1 MPFLGSYAL
10 VFVRTPVL
18 SCLVLRSSSD
28 SSSHRR
34 RRLCLSLLLTTTT
47 STCTCHSIYDATTT
61 VDMPKPARLAEPKP
75 DQPQPA
81 VSYNSKTGRPIRR
94 SAGKTA
100 SPFVDS
106 AVAISEDDSDHSDPE
121 QDVTTDDE
129 GIVVVKSRKRKRSPS
144 PPMSEASMSDSEGD
158 AMLSDYGNAATLRHR
173 PAQSI
178 ETMVPTTPMAPIQL
192 TLNVPAGAERQ
203 VVLNIDLNSYINQ
216 HLAVQTNTNNL
227 LPSPKRAKTTGRYS
241 KASSTSPSTRPTRAG
256 FLDLPAELRNEVYRL
271 AFVSPARFDF
281 GVPNKNFQRSSAFL
295 RTCRQVYDEGR
306 SILYSENEFFFQRQS
321 RRCGSIWAA
330 DWGELGF
337 KPVRKF
343 LKMIGP
349 SNTSFIRHVTMLFED
364 AQPSLNPQM
373 HNAEERRFVHDENLH
388 SVLRHLATH
397 GTLARFY
404 MNFQGRKTLDVYY
417 PNDHFLDLLTRVRA
431 DDVMFVK
438 HPVWAPHS
446 TYHSRS
452 KQSNGVVQMCF
463 EMMVR
468 KKKLFLTQ

>member
-1 MPFLGSYAL
+1 MVKATRQRPGNVPTAAKPQPVAGS
-10 VFVRTPVL
+10 
-18 SCLVLRSSSD
+18 
-28 SSSHRR
+28 
-34 RRLCLSLLLTTTT
+34 
-47 STCTCHSIYDATTT
+47 
-61 VDMPKPARLAEPKP
+61 KP

-106 AVAISEDDSDHSDPE
+106 AVAISEDDSENSDPE
-121 QDVTTDDE
+121 QDVTSDDE

-158 AMLSDYGNAATLRHR
+158 ALLSDYGNAVTLRNR
-173 PAQSI
+173 PTQSI
-178 ETMVPTTPMAPIQL
+178 EPMAAMAPMAPIQL

-216 HLAVQTNTNNL
+216 RTAVMSNNNNNNTTTTTTTNL
-227 LPSPKRAKTTGRYS
+227 SLPSPKRTKLSGRSS
-241 KASSTSPSTRPTRAG
+241 KAGSASPATRTPSRPTRAG

-281 GVPNKNFQRSSAFL
+281 GAPNKHFQRSSAFL

-337 KPVRKF
+337 KPVRRF

-397 GTLARFY
+397 GTLERFY

-468 KKKLFLTQ
+468 KKKLFLNQ

>member
-1 MPFLGSYAL
+1 MAKGARAQPAKMAKAAKPQPAA
-10 VFVRTPVL
+10 TPKL
-18 SCLVLRSSSD
+18 
-28 SSSHRR
+28 
-34 RRLCLSLLLTTTT
+34 
-47 STCTCHSIYDATTT
+47 
-61 VDMPKPARLAEPKP
+61 

-81 VSYNSKTGRPIRR
+81 VSYNSKTGRPIRH

-106 AVAISEDDSDHSDPE
+106 AVAISEDDSELSDPE

-144 PPMSEASMSDSEGD
+144 PPMSEVSMSDSEGE
-158 AMLSDYGNAATLRHR
+158 AMLSDYGNAAALRNR
-173 PAQSI
+173 PTQSI
-178 ETMVPTTPMAPIQL
+178 EPMAPMAPIQL

-203 VVLNIDLNSYINQ
+203 IVLNIDLNSYLNQ
-216 HLAVQTNTNNL
+216 RSTIEPNAALSQS
-227 LPSPKRAKTTGRYS
+227 SPKRTKTTGHSS
-241 KASSTSPSTRPTRAG
+241 KASSTSPSSRTPSRPTRAG

-271 AFVSPARFDF
+271 AFVAPARFDF
-281 GVPNKNFQRSSAFL
+281 GAPNKHFQRSSAFL

-397 GTLARFY
+397 GTLERFY
-404 MNFQGRKTLDVYY
+404 MNFQGRKTLDIYY

>member
-1 MPFLGSYAL
+1 MVKA
-10 VFVRTPVL
+10 VTPQL
-18 SCLVLRSSSD
+18 SAAPASKPGQ
-28 SSSHRR
+28 
-34 RRLCLSLLLTTTT
+34 T
-47 STCTCHSIYDATTT
+47 S
-61 VDMPKPARLAEPKP
+61 
-75 DQPQPA
+75 PA

-106 AVAISEDDSDHSDPE
+106 AVAISDEAETDHSDSE
-121 QDVTTDDE
+121 QDVTSDDE
-129 GIVVVKSRKRKRSPS
+129 GIKVVKSRKRKRTPS
-144 PPMSEASMSDSEGD
+144 PPLSEASMSDSEGD
-158 AMLSDYGNAATLRHR
+158 AMLSDYGNAAALRNR

-178 ETMVPTTPMAPIQL
+178 EQVAPIQL
-192 TLNVPAGAERQ
+192 TVNVPAGPERQ
-203 VVLNIDLNSYINQ
+203 IVLNIDLNSYLGQQPTVNP
-216 HLAVQTNTNNL
+216 TSNTS
-227 LPSPKRAKTTGRYS
+227 LPPPKRAKTRGRS
-241 KASSTSPSTRPTRAG
+241 LEQSAVSSSTSRATSRSTRAG

-281 GVPNKNFQRSSAFL
+281 GAPNKHFQRSSAFL
-295 RTCRQVYDEGR
+295 RTCRQVYSEGR

-321 RRCGSIWAA
+321 RRYGPIWAA

-397 GTLARFY
+397 AALARFY

-417 PNDHFLDLLTRVRA
+417 PNDHFLDLLTRIRA

-463 EMMVR
+463 ESMLR

>member
-1 MPFLGSYAL
+1 MPAVSSSLSPPPPT
-10 VFVRTPVL
+10 TPVFTSAIAL
-18 SCLVLRSSSD
+18 DTNNMPQRVRSQ
-28 SSSHRR
+28 
-34 RRLCLSLLLTTTT
+34 
-47 STCTCHSIYDATTT
+47 
-61 VDMPKPARLAEPKP
+61 PPAGPVPAPI
-75 DQPQPA
+75 QPA
-81 VSYNSKTGRPIRR
+81 VAYNTKTGRPIRR
-94 SAGKTA
+94 SAGKAA

-106 AVAISEDDSDHSDPE
+106 AVAISEADTDHSDSA
-121 QDVTTDDE
+121 QDVTDDDE
-129 GIVVVKSRKRKRSPS
+129 GIMVVKTRKRKRSPS
-144 PPMSEASMSDSEGD
+144 PPMSEASMTDSEGD
-158 AMLSDYGNAATLRHR
+158 AMMSDYGNAAALRNR
-173 PAQSI
+173 PTQSI
-178 ETMVPTTPMAPIQL
+178 EQLPPIQL
-192 TLNVPAGAERQ
+192 TLNVPAGPERQ
-203 VVLNIDLNSYINQ
+203 IVFNIDLNSYLGQQPTVN
-216 HLAVQTNTNNL
+216 ATPNVSE
-227 LPSPKRAKTTGRYS
+227 PSPKRAKTRGRS
-241 KASSTSPSTRPTRAG
+241 LKSGSGSPSASRAPSRTTRAG

-281 GVPNKNFQRSSAFL
+281 GCPNRNFQRSSAFL

-321 RRCGSIWAA
+321 RRYGPIWAA

-397 GTLARFY
+397 GTLERFY

-417 PNDHFLDLLTRVRA
+417 PNDHFLDLLTRIRA

-463 EMMVR
+463 ESMVR
-468 KKKLFLTQ
+468 KKKLFLVQ

>member
-1 MPFLGSYAL
+1 MPRGVKSQA
-10 VFVRTPVL
+10 VAGTQP
-18 SCLVLRSSSD
+18 
-28 SSSHRR
+28 
-34 RRLCLSLLLTTTT
+34 T
-47 STCTCHSIYDATTT
+47 
-61 VDMPKPARLAEPKP
+61 
-75 DQPQPA
+75 QPQPA
-81 VSYNSKTGRPIRR
+81 TSYNSKTGRPIRR

-106 AVAISEDDSDHSDPE
+106 AVAISEDDDEGSDPE
-121 QDVTTDDE
+121 QDVTSDDE
-129 GIVVVKSRKRKRSPS
+129 GIVVVKSRKRRRSPS
-144 PPMSEASMSDSEGD
+144 PPMSEATMSDSEGD
-158 AMLSDYGNAATLRHR
+158 AILSDFGHASAMRNR
-173 PAQSI
+173 PTQSI
-178 ETMVPTTPMAPIQL
+178 EQVAPMAPIQL
-192 TLNVPAGAERQ
+192 TVNIPAGPERQ
-203 VVLNIDLNSYINQ
+203 IVLNIDLNSYINQ
-216 HLAVQTNTNNL
+216 RPAINAAPGIA
-227 LPSPKRAKTTGRYS
+227 LPSPKRAKTTSRSPKHGS
-241 KASSTSPSTRPTRAG
+241 AAPSSSQATSRPTRAG

-271 AFVSPARFDF
+271 AFVAPARFDF
-281 GVPNKNFQRSSAFL
+281 GAPNKLFQRSSAFL

-321 RRCGSIWAA
+321 RRCGSIWAP

-397 GTLARFY
+397 GTLERFY
-404 MNFQGRKTLDVYY
+404 MNFQGRKTLDIYY
-417 PNDHFLDLLTRVRA
+417 PNDHFLDLLTRIRA

-463 EMMVR
+463 DSMLR
-468 KKKLFLTQ
+468 RKKLFLTQ

>member
-1 MPFLGSYAL
+1 MPRGVKSQA
-10 VFVRTPVL
+10 VAGTQP
-18 SCLVLRSSSD
+18 
-28 SSSHRR
+28 
-34 RRLCLSLLLTTTT
+34 T
-47 STCTCHSIYDATTT
+47 
-61 VDMPKPARLAEPKP
+61 
-75 DQPQPA
+75 QPQPA
-81 VSYNSKTGRPIRR
+81 TSYNSKTGRPIRR

-106 AVAISEDDSDHSDPE
+106 AVAISEDDDEGSDPE
-121 QDVTTDDE
+121 QDVTSDDE
-129 GIVVVKSRKRKRSPS
+129 GIVVVKSRKRRRSPS
-144 PPMSEASMSDSEGD
+144 PPMSEATMSDSEGD
-158 AMLSDYGNAATLRHR
+158 AILSDFGHASAMRNR
-173 PAQSI
+173 PTQSI
-178 ETMVPTTPMAPIQL
+178 EQVAPMAPIQL
-192 TLNVPAGAERQ
+192 TVNIPAGPERQ
-203 VVLNIDLNSYINQ
+203 IVLNIDLNSYLNQRPAINAAPG
-216 HLAVQTNTNNL
+216 LAP
-227 LPSPKRAKTTGRYS
+227 PSPKRAKTTSRSPKHGS
-241 KASSTSPSTRPTRAG
+241 AAPSSSQTSSRPARAG

-271 AFVSPARFDF
+271 AFVAPARFDF
-281 GVPNKNFQRSSAFL
+281 GAPNRLFQRSSAFL

-321 RRCGSIWAA
+321 RRCGSIWAP

-397 GTLARFY
+397 GTLERFY
-404 MNFQGRKTLDVYY
+404 MNFQGRKTLDIYY
-417 PNDHFLDLLTRVRA
+417 PNDHFLDLLTRIRA

-463 EMMVR
+463 DSMLR
-468 KKKLFLTQ
+468 RKKLFLTQ

>member
-1 MPFLGSYAL
+1 MARKAAPRALGSPTEAQ
-10 VFVRTPVL
+10 
-18 SCLVLRSSSD
+18 
-28 SSSHRR
+28 
-34 RRLCLSLLLTTTT
+34 
-47 STCTCHSIYDATTT
+47 
-61 VDMPKPARLAEPKP
+61 
-75 DQPQPA
+75 DQPL
-81 VSYNSKTGRPIRR
+81 VSYNAKTGRPIRR

-100 SPFVDS
+100 SPFIDS
-106 AVAISEDDSDHSDPE
+106 AVAISENDTDHSDPDD
-121 QDVTTDDE
+121 DVTSDDE
-129 GIVVVKSRKRKRSPS
+129 GIKVVKSRKRKRSPS
-144 PPMSEASMSDSEGD
+144 PPISEAPVSDSEGD
-158 AMLSDYGNAATLRHR
+158 AMMSDYGNAAAIRTTR

-178 ETMVPTTPMAPIQL
+178 EQMAPIQL
-192 TLNVPAGAERQ
+192 TLNIPAGAERQ
-203 VVLNIDLNSYINQ
+203 ITLNIDLNSYLGQ
-216 HLAVQTNTNNL
+216 QSLANPNPPM
-227 LPSPKRAKTTGRYS
+227 PSPKRLKTRGRS
-241 KASSTSPSTRPTRAG
+241 MKPTSASPSSSRGPSRSTRAG

-271 AFVSPARFDF
+271 AFVAPARFDF
-281 GVPNKNFQRSSAFL
+281 GAPTKHFQRSSAFL
-295 RTCRQVYDEGR
+295 RTSRQVYDEGR

-321 RRCGSIWAA
+321 RRYGPIWAA

-397 GTLARFY
+397 GTLERFY

-417 PNDHFLDLLTRVRA
+417 PNDHFLDLLTRIRA

-446 TYHSRS
+446 SYHSRS

-463 EMMVR
+463 ENMVR
-468 KKKLFLTQ
+468 KKKLYLTQ

>member
-1 MPFLGSYAL
+1 MARGARPQPVAGS
-10 VFVRTPVL
+10 
-18 SCLVLRSSSD
+18 
-28 SSSHRR
+28 
-34 RRLCLSLLLTTTT
+34 
-47 STCTCHSIYDATTT
+47 
-61 VDMPKPARLAEPKP
+61 KP

-81 VSYNSKTGRPIRR
+81 VSYNTKTGRPIRR
-94 SAGKTA
+94 STGKTA

-106 AVAISEDDSDHSDPE
+106 AVAISEDDSDHTDPE
-121 QDVTTDDE
+121 QDVTSDDE

-158 AMLSDYGNAATLRHR
+158 AMLSDYGAAAALRQR

-178 ETMVPTTPMAPIQL
+178 ETMPPMAPLQL
-192 TLNVPAGAERQ
+192 TVNVPAGAERQ
-203 VVLNIDLNSYINQ
+203 IVLNIDLNSYMNQ
-216 HLAVQTNTNNL
+216 HMASIPSARLP
-227 LPSPKRAKTTGRYS
+227 LPSPKRTKLSGP
-241 KASSTSPSTRPTRAG
+241 SSMAGSASPSHRTPPRSTRAG

-271 AFVSPARFDF
+271 AFCSPARFDF
-281 GVPNKNFQRSSAFL
+281 GVPNKHFQRSSAFL

-397 GTLARFY
+397 ASLARFY

>member
-1 MPFLGSYAL
+1 MAGTARPQ
-10 VFVRTPVL
+10 
-18 SCLVLRSSSD
+18 
-28 SSSHRR
+28 
-34 RRLCLSLLLTTTT
+34 SL
-47 STCTCHSIYDATTT
+47 AG
-61 VDMPKPARLAEPKP
+61 PKP
-75 DQPQPA
+75 DESQSQPA

-100 SPFVDS
+100 SPFVNS
-106 AVAISEDDSDHSDPE
+106 AVAISEDDSDHSDQE

-158 AMLSDYGNAATLRHR
+158 AMLSDYGNAAALRNR
-173 PAQSI
+173 PTPSI
-178 ETMVPTTPMAPIQL
+178 EPMAPMAPIQL
-192 TLNVPAGAERQ
+192 TINVPAGPERQ
-203 VVLNIDLNSYINQ
+203 VVMNIDLNSYIKDQLIARPN
-216 HLAVQTNTNNL
+216 ANTISV
-227 LPSPKRAKTTGRYS
+227 PSPKRAKTTGRNS
-241 KASSTSPSTRPTRAG
+241 KASSASPQTRTPSRATRAG

-281 GVPNKNFQRSSAFL
+281 GAPSKNFQRSSAFL

-321 RRCGSIWAA
+321 RRCGSIWANE
-330 DWGELGF
+330 WGELGF

-343 LKMIGP
+343 LKMIGA

-397 GTLARFY
+397 GTLERFY
-404 MNFQGRKTLDVYY
+404 MNFQGRKTLDIYY

-452 KQSNGVVQMCF
+452 KQSNGVVQACF

-468 KKKLFLTQ
+468 KKKLFIQT

>member
-1 MPFLGSYAL
+1 MAG
-10 VFVRTPVL
+10 T
-18 SCLVLRSSSD
+18 
-28 SSSHRR
+28 
-34 RRLCLSLLLTTTT
+34 
-47 STCTCHSIYDATTT
+47 
-61 VDMPKPARLAEPKP
+61 KPAQPQPL
-75 DQPQPA
+75 PQPA
-81 VSYNSKTGRPIRR
+81 VSYNTKTGRPIRH

-106 AVAISEDDSDHSDPE
+106 AVAISEDDTDNSDPE
-121 QDVTTDDE
+121 QDVTSDEE
-129 GIVVVKSRKRKRSPS
+129 GIMVVKSRKRKRTPS
-144 PPMSEASMSDSEGD
+144 PPMSEATMSDSEGD
-158 AMLSDYGNAATLRHR
+158 AMLSDYGNVAALRNR

-178 ETMVPTTPMAPIQL
+178 EPMAPMAPIQL
-192 TLNVPAGAERQ
+192 TVNVPAGAERQ
-203 VVLNIDLNSYINQ
+203 VVLNIDLNQYINQ
-216 HLAVQTNTNNL
+216 RPATNFMPNL
-227 LPSPKRAKTTGRYS
+227 TQPPAKRIKSAAHTPKSATPS
-241 KASSTSPSTRPTRAG
+241 SSRSPSRSSRAG

-281 GVPNKNFQRSSAFL
+281 GAPSKNFQRSAAFL

-321 RRCGSIWAA
+321 RRCGSIWAP

-349 SNTSFIRHVTMLFED
+349 SNTNFIRHVTMLFED

-397 GTLARFY
+397 GTLERFY

-417 PNDHFLDLLTRVRA
+417 PNDHFLDLLTRIRA
-431 DDVMFVK
+431 DEVMFVK

-463 EMMVR
+463 EGMVR
-468 KKKLFLTQ
+468 RKKLFTTQ

>member
-1 MPFLGSYAL
+1 
-10 VFVRTPVL
+10 
-18 SCLVLRSSSD
+18 
-28 SSSHRR
+28 
-34 RRLCLSLLLTTTT
+34 
-47 STCTCHSIYDATTT
+47 
-61 VDMPKPARLAEPKP
+61 
-75 DQPQPA
+75 
-81 VSYNSKTGRPIRR
+81 
-94 SAGKTA
+94 
-100 SPFVDS
+100 
-106 AVAISEDDSDHSDPE
+106 
-121 QDVTTDDE
+121 
-129 GIVVVKSRKRKRSPS
+129 
-144 PPMSEASMSDSEGD
+144 
-158 AMLSDYGNAATLRHR
+158 
-173 PAQSI
+173 
-178 ETMVPTTPMAPIQL
+178 
-192 TLNVPAGAERQ
+192 
-203 VVLNIDLNSYINQ
+203 
-216 HLAVQTNTNNL
+216 
-227 LPSPKRAKTTGRYS
+227 
-241 KASSTSPSTRPTRAG
+241 
-256 FLDLPAELRNEVYRL
+256 VYRL

-281 GVPNKNFQRSSAFL
+281 GAPNKHFQRSSAFL
-295 RTCRQVYDEGR
+295 RTCKQVYDEGR

-397 GTLARFY
+397 GTLERFY

>member
-1 MPFLGSYAL
+1 
-10 VFVRTPVL
+10 
-18 SCLVLRSSSD
+18 
-28 SSSHRR
+28 
-34 RRLCLSLLLTTTT
+34 
-47 STCTCHSIYDATTT
+47 
-61 VDMPKPARLAEPKP
+61 MPKGVRSQPVAATEST
-75 DQPQPA
+75 QPQPA
-81 VSYNSKTGRPIRR
+81 TSYNSKTGRPIRR

-106 AVAISEDDSDHSDPE
+106 AVAISEDDTGDSDPE
-121 QDVTTDDE
+121 QDVTSDDE
-129 GIVVVKSRKRKRSPS
+129 GIVVVKPRKRKRSPS
-144 PPMSEASMSDSEGD
+144 PPMSEATMSDSEGD
-158 AMLSDYGNAATLRHR
+158 AMMSDFGHAAAMRNR

-178 ETMVPTTPMAPIQL
+178 EHVVPMAPIQL
-192 TLNVPAGAERQ
+192 NLNVPAGAERQ
-203 VVLNIDLNSYINQ
+203 IVLNIDLNSYINQ
-216 HLAVQTNTNNL
+216 RPTINLAPGIA
-227 LPSPKRAKTTGRYS
+227 LPSPKRAKT
-241 KASSTSPSTRPTRAG
+241 ASRSPKHGSATPLPSQATSRPTRAG

-271 AFVSPARFDF
+271 AFVAPARFDF
-281 GVPNKNFQRSSAFL
+281 GAPNKLFQRSSAFL

-321 RRCGSIWAA
+321 RRCGSIWAP

-364 AQPSLNPQM
+364 AQPSLNPKM
-373 HNAEERRFVHDENLH
+373 TNAEERRFVHDENLH

-397 GTLARFY
+397 GTLERFY
-404 MNFQGRKTLDVYY
+404 MNFQGRKTLDIYY
-417 PNDHFLDLLTRVRA
+417 PNDHFLDLLTRIRA

-463 EMMVR
+463 ESMLR
-468 KKKLFLTQ
+468 RKKLFLTH

>member
-1 MPFLGSYAL
+1 
-10 VFVRTPVL
+10 
-18 SCLVLRSSSD
+18 
-28 SSSHRR
+28 
-34 RRLCLSLLLTTTT
+34 
-47 STCTCHSIYDATTT
+47 
-61 VDMPKPARLAEPKP
+61 
-75 DQPQPA
+75 
-81 VSYNSKTGRPIRR
+81 
-94 SAGKTA
+94 
-100 SPFVDS
+100 
-106 AVAISEDDSDHSDPE
+106 
-121 QDVTTDDE
+121 
-129 GIVVVKSRKRKRSPS
+129 
-144 PPMSEASMSDSEGD
+144 MSEASMSDSEGD
-158 AMLSDYGNAATLRHR
+158 AMLSDYGAAAALRQR

-178 ETMVPTTPMAPIQL
+178 EAMPPMAPLQL
-192 TLNVPAGAERQ
+192 TVNVPAGAERQ
-203 VVLNIDLNSYINQ
+203 IVLNIDLNSYVSQ
-216 HLAVQTNTNNL
+216 HTASMPNAGFP
-227 LPSPKRAKTTGRYS
+227 LPPPKRTKLSRP
-241 KASSTSPSTRPTRAG
+241 SSVAGSASPSHRTSSRSTRAG

-281 GVPNKNFQRSSAFL
+281 GVPNKHFQRSSAFL

-397 GTLARFY
+397 ASLARFY

>member
-1 MPFLGSYAL
+1 MAG
-10 VFVRTPVL
+10 T
-18 SCLVLRSSSD
+18 
-28 SSSHRR
+28 
-34 RRLCLSLLLTTTT
+34 
-47 STCTCHSIYDATTT
+47 
-61 VDMPKPARLAEPKP
+61 KPTQP
-75 DQPQPA
+75 QPQPA
-81 VSYNSKTGRPIRR
+81 VSYNTKTGRPIRH

-106 AVAISEDDSDHSDPE
+106 AVAISEDDTDNSDPE
-121 QDVTTDDE
+121 QDVTSDDE
-129 GIVVVKSRKRKRSPS
+129 GIMVVKSRKRKRTPS

-158 AMLSDYGNAATLRHR
+158 AMLSDYGNVAALRNR

-178 ETMVPTTPMAPIQL
+178 EPMAPMAPIQL
-192 TLNVPAGAERQ
+192 TVNVPAGAERQ
-203 VVLNIDLNSYINQ
+203 VVLNIDLNQYINQ
-216 HLAVQTNTNNL
+216 RPATNFTPNLAQPPTKRIKSAGHTPKSAT
-227 LPSPKRAKTTGRYS
+227 PS
-241 KASSTSPSTRPTRAG
+241 SSRPPSRSSRAG

-281 GVPNKNFQRSSAFL
+281 GAPSKNFQRSATFL

-321 RRCGSIWAA
+321 RRCGSIWAP

-349 SNTSFIRHVTMLFED
+349 SNTNFIRHVTMLFED

-397 GTLARFY
+397 CTLERFY

-417 PNDHFLDLLTRVRA
+417 PNDHFLDLLTRIRA
-431 DDVMFVK
+431 DEVMFVK

-463 EMMVR
+463 EGMVR
-468 KKKLFLTQ
+468 RKKLFLTQ

>member
-1 MPFLGSYAL
+1 MAKGARAQPAKMAKAAKPQPAA
-10 VFVRTPVL
+10 TPKL
-18 SCLVLRSSSD
+18 
-28 SSSHRR
+28 
-34 RRLCLSLLLTTTT
+34 
-47 STCTCHSIYDATTT
+47 
-61 VDMPKPARLAEPKP
+61 

-81 VSYNSKTGRPIRR
+81 VSYNSKTGRPIRH

-106 AVAISEDDSDHSDPE
+106 AVAISEDDSELSDPE

-144 PPMSEASMSDSEGD
+144 PPMSEVSMSDSEGE
-158 AMLSDYGNAATLRHR
+158 AMLSDYGNAAALRNR
-173 PAQSI
+173 PTQSI
-178 ETMVPTTPMAPIQL
+178 EPMAPMAPIQL

-203 VVLNIDLNSYINQ
+203 IVLNIDLNSYLNQ
-216 HLAVQTNTNNL
+216 RSTIEPNAALSQS
-227 LPSPKRAKTTGRYS
+227 SPKRTKTTGHSS
-241 KASSTSPSTRPTRAG
+241 KASSTSPSSRTPSRPTRAG

-271 AFVSPARFDF
+271 AFVAPARFDF
-281 GVPNKNFQRSSAFL
+281 GAPNKHFQRSSAFL

-306 SILYSENEFFFQRQS
+306 ILYSENEFFFQRQS

-343 LKMIGP
+343 LKMIGS

-397 GTLARFY
+397 GTLERFY
-404 MNFQGRKTLDVYY
+404 MNFQGRKTLDIYY

-438 HPVWAPHS
+438 HPIWAPHS
-446 TYHSRS
+446 AYHSRS

>member
-1 MPFLGSYAL
+1 MPRGVKSHA
-10 VFVRTPVL
+10 VSGTQPTPP
-18 SCLVLRSSSD
+18 
-28 SSSHRR
+28 
-34 RRLCLSLLLTTTT
+34 T
-47 STCTCHSIYDATTT
+47 
-61 VDMPKPARLAEPKP
+61 
-75 DQPQPA
+75 QPQPTTT
-81 VSYNSKTGRPIRR
+81 SYNSKTGRPIRR

-106 AVAISEDDSDHSDPE
+106 AVAISEDDTDDSDRE
-121 QDVTTDDE
+121 QDVTSDDE

-144 PPMSEASMSDSEGD
+144 PPMSEATMSDSEGD
-158 AMLSDYGNAATLRHR
+158 AILSDYGHASAMRNPPT
-173 PAQSI
+173 QSI
-178 ETMVPTTPMAPIQL
+178 EQVAPMAPIQL
-192 TLNVPAGAERQ
+192 TVNVPAGGERQ
-203 VVLNIDLNSYINQ
+203 IVLNIDLNSYLSQQRAAPAI
-216 HLAVQTNTNNL
+216 A
-227 LPSPKRAKTTGRYS
+227 LPSPKRAKTTPRSPKHGLVTP
-241 KASSTSPSTRPTRAG
+241 SSSQIPSRQTRAG

-281 GVPNKNFQRSSAFL
+281 GAPNKLFQRSSAFL

-321 RRCGSIWAA
+321 RRNGSIWAP

-397 GTLARFY
+397 GTLERFY

-417 PNDHFLDLLTRVRA
+417 PNDHFLDLLTRIRA

-463 EMMVR
+463 ESMLR
-468 KKKLFLTQ
+468 RKKLFLNQ

>member
-1 MPFLGSYAL
+1 MPRGVKSQA
-10 VFVRTPVL
+10 VAGTQP
-18 SCLVLRSSSD
+18 
-28 SSSHRR
+28 
-34 RRLCLSLLLTTTT
+34 T
-47 STCTCHSIYDATTT
+47 
-61 VDMPKPARLAEPKP
+61 
-75 DQPQPA
+75 QPQPA
-81 VSYNSKTGRPIRR
+81 TSYNSKTGRPIRR

-106 AVAISEDDSDHSDPE
+106 AVAISEDDDEGSDPE
-121 QDVTTDDE
+121 QDVTSDDE
-129 GIVVVKSRKRKRSPS
+129 GIVVVKPRKRKRSPS
-144 PPMSEASMSDSEGD
+144 PPMSEATMSDSEGD
-158 AMLSDYGNAATLRHR
+158 AILSEYGHASAIRTR
-173 PAQSI
+173 PTQSI
-178 ETMVPTTPMAPIQL
+178 EQVAPMAPIQL
-192 TLNVPAGAERQ
+192 TVNIPAGPERQ
-203 VVLNIDLNSYINQ
+203 IVLNIDLNSYLNQRPTINAAPG
-216 HLAVQTNTNNL
+216 LA
-227 LPSPKRAKTTGRYS
+227 LPSPKRAKTTSRSPKHGS
-241 KASSTSPSTRPTRAG
+241 ATPSSSQNTSRPTRAG

-271 AFVSPARFDF
+271 AFVAPARFDF
-281 GVPNKNFQRSSAFL
+281 GAPNKLFQRSSAFL

-321 RRCGSIWAA
+321 RRCGSIWAP

-397 GTLARFY
+397 STLERFY
-404 MNFQGRKTLDVYY
+404 MNFQGRKTLDIYY
-417 PNDHFLDLLTRVRA
+417 PNDHFLDLLTRIRA

-463 EMMVR
+463 DSMLR
-468 KKKLFLTQ
+468 RKKLFLTQ